1 LNNLILL
8 FHENK
13 SFSLKGHYFSLDD
26 IEHDACHE
34 VVRSYSCPS
43 EVIINPKIVSDIG
56 KDAA

>member
-1 LNNLILL
+1 LILL